1 MEKFGRFER
10 AANKLIRDVK
20 SLGPPNVAEMKED
33 GILGDEFEK
42 ARLHLLRSPMRE
54 RQLTRQVRALC
65 RELGLQP
72 RKYGLYSHRWG
83 GQYRKFINHIKV
95 NAAKE
100 RKKRLG

>member
-1 MEKFGRFER
+1 MKKLGRFELV
-10 AANKLIRDVK
+10 ANELIRRVK
-20 SLGPPNVAEMKED
+20 SLGPPNAAEMKED

-54 RQLTRQVRALC
+54 RQLTAQVRSLG
-65 RELGLQP
+65 REWGLQP
-72 RKYGLYSHRWG
+72 RKFGLYSHRWG
-83 GQYRKFINHIKV
+83 GQYRKLINHIKV